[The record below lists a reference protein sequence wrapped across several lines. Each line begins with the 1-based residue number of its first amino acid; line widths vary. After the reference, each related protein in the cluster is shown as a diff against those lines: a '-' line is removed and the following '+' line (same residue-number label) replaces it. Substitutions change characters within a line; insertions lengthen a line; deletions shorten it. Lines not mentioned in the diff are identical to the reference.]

1 MMNTRIAGL
10 ATALALLVTT
20 TAEAGTV
27 AWPFQG
33 CEAADIAA
41 LATTPDANTP
51 DTTTWTGDSH
61 SMGPWTLRHAAD
73 LDCQDGDCR
82 ARLTLTIDHAGT
94 LLAAEPLAAPLTLT
108 ARGGHLGQSLSLGGE
123 AARSLH
129 DNLGEAAFDQ
139 DGVIKR
145 VLMDSGTLADAVL
158 VRIRTEIACTPV
170 ARSCTV
176 VADPI
181 AYIAYDDRTRCGS
194 LPCTLSVTN

>member
-1 MMNTRIAGL
+1 MTIRIAGL
-10 ATALALLVTT
+10 ATALALLATT

-27 AWPFQG
+27 TWPFDG

-41 LATTPDANTP
+41 IVATA
-51 DTTTWTGDSH
+51 DTTDWTGDSH
-61 SMGPWTLRHAAD
+61 SMGPWTLRHTAD
-73 LDCQDGDCR
+73 LDCQDGDCS

-94 LLAAEPLAAPLTLT
+94 LLAAEPVVAPLTLT
-108 ARGGHLGQSLSLGGE
+108 ARGRHLGQALGLDGE

-139 DGVIKR
+139 AGAIKR
-145 VLMDSGTLADAVL
+145 VLMDYGTLADAVL
-158 VRIRTEIACTPV
+158 VRVRTEIACTPD

-194 LPCTLSVTN
+194 LAGTLSIAN